1 MLHPDAFGDGPA
13 QTPTFQG
20 ALGAAEQFGHSFL
33 SDLVDVTGAF
43 GFHGMV
49 STPPVAAV
57 WSVGAEDFFAYGAHL
72 ASGPSRLAAKPLF
85 SQACQVVTDRLPAI
99 AAAHGNHAHLIAKRL
114 AAAELRA

>member
-49 STPPVAAV
+49 STPPVAA
-57 WSVGAEDFFAYGAHL
+57 GCGQGL
-72 ASGPSRLAAKPLF
+72 AIGVHPPGRCVSW
-85 SQACQVVTDRLPAI
+85 
-99 AAAHGNHAHLIAKRL
+99 
-114 AAAELRA
+114 